1 MRSEKI
7 LNGLSKIGDMFIL
20 NVMYIL
26 GCIPIITI
34 GASTTALYYT
44 TLKMTE
50 NNESYVWRDYWK
62 AFKLNLK
69 QATVIWLIVFVSWA
83 VIVLDFLIAGGLS
96 MQLGTVVAI
105 GIVIVAIFLGI
116 LSLYVFPL
124 LAKFD
129 NTVVRT
135 MKNAVLIAIRHLPS
149 TILIALIHA
158 APLLVAFASIEAFLK
173 GFIVIMLFAASP
185 LAYLESKL
193 FIKIFCRYYPKT
205 ECGGCKLM
213 RSGGMLKWQNKQN

>member
-7 LNGLSKIGDMFIL
+7 LNGLSKLGDMFIL
-20 NVMYIL
+20 NFIYVL
-26 GCIPIITI
+26 SCIPIITI

-44 TLKMTE
+44 TLKMAE

-62 AFKLNLK
+62 AFKSNLK
-69 QATVIWLIVFVSWA
+69 QATVIWLIVFAGWA
-83 VIVLDFLIAGGLS
+83 VVALDFLIAGGLS

-105 GIVIVAIFLGI
+105 GVVVVAVFLGI
-116 LSLYVFPL
+116 LGLYVFPL
-124 LAKFD
+124 LARFD

-135 MKNAVLIAIRHLPS
+135 MKNAVMIAIRHLPS

-158 APLLVAFASIEAFLK
+158 APLLVAFVSIEAFLK

-193 FIKIFCRYYPKT
+193 FVKVFRRYYPKT
-205 ECGGCKLM
+205 ECVEAA
-213 RSGGMLKWQNKQN
+213 S

>member
-7 LNGLSKIGDMFIL
+7 LNGLSKLGDMFIL
-20 NVMYIL
+20 NFIYVL
-26 GCIPIITI
+26 SCIPIITI

-44 TLKMTE
+44 TLKMAE

-62 AFKLNLK
+62 AFKSNLK
-69 QATVIWLIVFVSWA
+69 QATVIWLIVFAGWA
-83 VIVLDFLIAGGLS
+83 VVALDFLIAGGLS
-96 MQLGTVVAI
+96 MQLGIVVAI
-105 GIVIVAIFLGI
+105 GVVVVAVFLGI
-116 LSLYVFPL
+116 LGLYVFPL
-124 LAKFD
+124 LARFD

-135 MKNAVLIAIRHLPS
+135 MKNAVMIAIRHLPS

-158 APLLVAFASIEAFLK
+158 APLLVAFVSIEAFLK

-193 FIKIFCRYYPKT
+193 FVKVFRRYYPKT
-205 ECGGCKLM
+205 ECVEAA
-213 RSGGMLKWQNKQN
+213 S

>member
-7 LNGLSKIGDMFIL
+7 LNGLSKLGDMFIL
-20 NVMYIL
+20 NFIYVL
-26 GCIPIITI
+26 SCIPIITI

-44 TLKMTE
+44 TLKMAE

-62 AFKLNLK
+62 AFKSNLK
-69 QATVIWLIVFVSWA
+69 QATVIWLIVFAGWA
-83 VIVLDFLIAGGLS
+83 VVALDFLIAGGLS
-96 MQLGTVVAI
+96 MQLGTIVAI
-105 GIVIVAIFLGI
+105 GVVVVAVFLGI
-116 LSLYVFPL
+116 LGLYVFPL
-124 LAKFD
+124 LARFD

-135 MKNAVLIAIRHLPS
+135 MKNAVMIAIRHLPS

-158 APLLVAFASIEAFLK
+158 APLLVAFVSIEAFLK

-193 FIKIFCRYYPKT
+193 FVKVFRRYYPKT
-205 ECGGCKLM
+205 ECVEAA
-213 RSGGMLKWQNKQN
+213 S

>member
-7 LNGLSKIGDMFIL
+7 LNGLSKLGDMFIL
-20 NVMYIL
+20 NFIYVL
-26 GCIPIITI
+26 SCIPIITI

-44 TLKMTE
+44 TLKMAE

-62 AFKLNLK
+62 AFKSNLK
-69 QATVIWLIVFVSWA
+69 QATVIWLIVFAGWA
-83 VIVLDFLIAGGLS
+83 VVALDFLIAGGLS
-96 MQLGTVVAI
+96 MQLGTIVAI
-105 GIVIVAIFLGI
+105 GVVVVAVFLGI
-116 LSLYVFPL
+116 LGLYVFPL
-124 LAKFD
+124 LARFD

-135 MKNAVLIAIRHLPS
+135 MKNAVMIAIRHLPS

-158 APLLVAFASIEAFLK
+158 APLLVAFVSIEAFLK

-193 FIKIFCRYYPKT
+193 FVKVFRCYYPKT
-205 ECGGCKLM
+205 ECVEAA
-213 RSGGMLKWQNKQN
+213 S

>member
-7 LNGLSKIGDMFIL
+7 LNGLSKLGDMFIL
-20 NVMYIL
+20 NFIYVL
-26 GCIPIITI
+26 SCIPIITI

-44 TLKMTE
+44 TLKMAE

-62 AFKLNLK
+62 AFKSNLK
-69 QATVIWLIVFVSWA
+69 QATVIWLIVFAGWA
-83 VIVLDFLIAGGLS
+83 VVALDFLIAGGLS

-105 GIVIVAIFLGI
+105 GVVVVAVFLG
-116 LSLYVFPL
+116 LLGLYVFPL
-124 LAKFD
+124 LARFD

-135 MKNAVLIAIRHLPS
+135 MKNAVMIAIRHLPS

-158 APLLVAFASIEAFLK
+158 APLLVAFVSIEAFLK

-193 FIKIFCRYYPKT
+193 FVKVFRRYYPKT
-205 ECGGCKLM
+205 ECVEAA
-213 RSGGMLKWQNKQN
+213 S

>member
-7 LNGLSKIGDMFIL
+7 LNGLSKIGDMLIL
-20 NVMYIL
+20 NFIYVL
-26 GCIPIITI
+26 SCIPIITI

-44 TLKMTE
+44 TLKMAE

-62 AFKLNLK
+62 AFKSNLK
-69 QATVIWLIVFVSWA
+69 QATVIWLIVFAGWA
-83 VIVLDFLIAGGLS
+83 VIALDFLIAGGLS

-105 GIVIVAIFLGI
+105 GVVIVAVFMGI
-116 LSLYVFPL
+116 LGLYVFPL
-124 LAKFD
+124 LARFD
-129 NTVVRT
+129 NTVVKT
-135 MKNAVLIAIRHLPS
+135 MKNAVMIAIRHLPS

-158 APLLVAFASIEAFLK
+158 APLLVAFVSIEAFLK

-193 FIKIFCRYYPKT
+193 FVKVFYLYYPKT
-205 ECGGCKLM
+205 ECVEAA
-213 RSGGMLKWQNKQN
+213 S

>member
-20 NVMYIL
+20 NLIYVL
-26 GCIPIITI
+26 SCIPVITI

-44 TLKMTE
+44 TLKMAE

-62 AFKLNLK
+62 AFKSNLK
-69 QATVIWLIVFVSWA
+69 QATVIWLIVFAGWA
-83 VIVLDFLIAGGLS
+83 VIALDFLIAGGLS

-105 GIVIVAIFLGI
+105 GVVIVAVFMGI
-116 LSLYVFPL
+116 LGLYVFPL
-124 LAKFD
+124 LARFD
-129 NTVVRT
+129 NTVVKT
-135 MKNAVLIAIRHLPS
+135 MKNAVMIAIRHLPS

-158 APLLVAFASIEAFLK
+158 APLLVAFVSIEAFLK

-185 LAYLESKL
+185 LAYLESQL
-193 FIKIFCRYYPKT
+193 FVKVFYLYYPKT
-205 ECGGCKLM
+205 ECVEAA
-213 RSGGMLKWQNKQN
+213 S

>member
-7 LNGLSKIGDMFIL
+7 LNGLSKLGDMFIL
-20 NVMYIL
+20 NFIYVL
-26 GCIPIITI
+26 SCIPVITI

-44 TLKMTE
+44 TLKMAE

-62 AFKLNLK
+62 AFKSNLK
-69 QATVIWLIVFVSWA
+69 QATVIWLIVFAGWA
-83 VIVLDFLIAGGLS
+83 VVALDFLIAGGLS

-105 GIVIVAIFLGI
+105 GVVVVAVFLGI
-116 LSLYVFPL
+116 LGLYVFPL
-124 LAKFD
+124 LARFD

-135 MKNAVLIAIRHLPS
+135 MKNAVMIAIRHLPS

-158 APLLVAFASIEAFLK
+158 APLLVAFVSIEAFLK

-193 FIKIFCRYYPKT
+193 FVKVFRRYYPKT
-205 ECGGCKLM
+205 ECVEAA
-213 RSGGMLKWQNKQN
+213 S

>member
-7 LNGLSKIGDMFIL
+7 LNGLSKLGDMFIL
-20 NVMYIL
+20 NFIYVL
-26 GCIPIITI
+26 SCIPIITI

-44 TLKMTE
+44 TLKMAE

-62 AFKLNLK
+62 AFKSNLK
-69 QATVIWLIVFVSWA
+69 QAMVIWLIVFAGWA
-83 VIVLDFLIAGGLS
+83 VVALDFLIAGGLS

-105 GIVIVAIFLGI
+105 GVVVVAVFLGI
-116 LSLYVFPL
+116 LGLYVFPL
-124 LAKFD
+124 LARFD

-135 MKNAVLIAIRHLPS
+135 MKNAVMIAIRHLPS

-158 APLLVAFASIEAFLK
+158 APLLVAFVSIEAFLK

-193 FIKIFCRYYPKT
+193 FVKVFRRYYPKT
-205 ECGGCKLM
+205 ECVEAA
-213 RSGGMLKWQNKQN
+213 S

>member
-7 LNGLSKIGDMFIL
+7 LNGLSKIGDMLIL
-20 NVMYIL
+20 NFIYVL
-26 GCIPIITI
+26 SCIPIITI

-44 TLKMTE
+44 TLKMAE

-62 AFKLNLK
+62 AFKMNLK
-69 QATVIWLIVFVSWA
+69 QATVIWLVVFIGWT
-83 VIVLDFLIAGGLS
+83 VIVLDVLLAGGFGT
-96 MQLGTVVAI
+96 QLGTVVAI
-105 GIVIVAIFLGI
+105 MMVIAAIFLGV

-124 LAKFD
+124 LARFD
-129 NTVVRT
+129 NTVMRT

-149 TILIALIHA
+149 TVLILLIHA
-158 APLLVAFASIEAFLK
+158 VPLLVAFVSIEAFVK

-193 FIKIFCRYYPKT
+193 FVRIFYRYYPKT
-205 ECGGCKLM
+205 ECAEVA
-213 RSGGMLKWQNKQN
+213 S

>member
-7 LNGLSKIGDMFIL
+7 LNGLSKLGDMFIL
-20 NVMYIL
+20 NFIYVL
-26 GCIPIITI
+26 SCIPIITI

-44 TLKMTE
+44 TLKMAE

-62 AFKLNLK
+62 AFKSNLK
-69 QATVIWLIVFVSWA
+69 QATVIWLIVFAGWA
-83 VIVLDFLIAGGLS
+83 VVALDFLIAGGLS

-105 GIVIVAIFLGI
+105 GV
-116 LSLYVFPL
+116 VFPL
-124 LAKFD
+124 LARFD

-135 MKNAVLIAIRHLPS
+135 MKNAVMIAIRHLPS

-158 APLLVAFASIEAFLK
+158 APLLVAFVSIEAFLK

-193 FIKIFCRYYPKT
+193 FVKVFRRYYPKT
-205 ECGGCKLM
+205 ECVEAA
-213 RSGGMLKWQNKQN
+213 S

>member
-7 LNGLSKIGDMFIL
+7 LNGLSKIGDMLIL
-20 NVMYIL
+20 NFIYVL
-26 GCIPIITI
+26 SCIPIITI

-44 TLKMTE
+44 TLKMAE

-62 AFKLNLK
+62 AFKSNLK
-69 QATVIWLIVFVSWA
+69 QATVIWLIVFAGWA
-83 VIVLDFLIAGGLS
+83 VIALDFLIAGGLS

-105 GIVIVAIFLGI
+105 GVVIVAVFMGI
-116 LSLYVFPL
+116 LGLYVFPL
-124 LAKFD
+124 LARFD
-129 NTVVRT
+129 NTVVKT
-135 MKNAVLIAIRHLPS
+135 MKNAVMIAIRHLPS

-158 APLLVAFASIEAFLK
+158 APLLVAFVSIEAFLK

-193 FIKIFCRYYPKT
+193 FVKVFYRYYPKT
-205 ECGGCKLM
+205 ECVEAA
-213 RSGGMLKWQNKQN
+213 S

>member
-7 LNGLSKIGDMFIL
+7 LNGLSKLGDMFIL
-20 NVMYIL
+20 NFIYVL
-26 GCIPIITI
+26 SCIPIITI
-34 GASTTALYYT
+34 GASMTALYYT
-44 TLKMTE
+44 TLKMAE

-62 AFKLNLK
+62 AFKSNLK
-69 QATVIWLIVFVSWA
+69 QATVIWLIVFAGWA
-83 VIVLDFLIAGGLS
+83 VVALDFLIAGGLS

-105 GIVIVAIFLGI
+105 GVVVVAVFLGI
-116 LSLYVFPL
+116 LGLYVFPL
-124 LAKFD
+124 LARFD

-135 MKNAVLIAIRHLPS
+135 MKNAVMIAIRHLPS

-158 APLLVAFASIEAFLK
+158 APLLVAFVSIEAFLK

-193 FIKIFCRYYPKT
+193 FVKVFRRYYPKT
-205 ECGGCKLM
+205 ECVEAA
-213 RSGGMLKWQNKQN
+213 S